1 MTAGSASGAP
11 HHVVVVG
18 ASLAGLRAV
27 EEARALGHTG
37 PITLVGAERHLPY
50 DRPPLSKEF
59 LDQGPSSTTHVLP
72 SADRLEVDL
81 GVRLVLGA
89 PATSLDLDLRQVTV
103 GAEPV
108 PYDALLVTTGVTPRT
123 LTGYQQLEGVHTLRT
138 IDDATA
144 IHAALERG
152 ARTVIVGA
160 GFIGAEIA
168 SAASRKGVTPTVVEA
183 APVPLERAVG
193 RTAGAALAQLHSR
206 HGVRLRCDVGVTE
219 ILGDHRVHGVRLTD
233 DSVLEA
239 DLVVVG
245 IGASPSTGW
254 LEGSGLT
261 LDDGVVCDHTLRAAP
276 GVYAAGD
283 VARWTNPLFDRPMRL
298 EHWTN
303 AGEQAAH
310 AMANLLDPA
319 SATPYQHVPYFW
331 SDWYGRRIQFAG
343 IPTGEPTV
351 VSGDWDADTF
361 VALFRSADRL
371 AGVLTLDR
379 RGDIMKYRA
388 LIGRRATWQAALDL
402 AARRDARTAP
412 DVVGASTSA

>member
-1 MTAGSASGAP
+1 MTGRGVPAVP
-11 HHVVVVG
+11 DHVVVVG

-27 EEARALGHTG
+27 EEARALGHRG
-37 PITLVGAERHLPY
+37 PITLIGAERHLPY

-59 LDQGPSSTTHVLP
+59 LDVGPTSTAHVLP
-72 SADRLEVDL
+72 SAERLEDEL
-81 GVRLVLGA
+81 DVRLLLGS
-89 PATSLDLDLRQVTV
+89 PATSLDVERRTVSVGSEQVH
-103 GAEPV
+103 
-108 PYDALLVTTGVTPRT
+108 YDGLLVATGVTPRT
-123 LTGYQQLEGVHTLRT
+123 LPGAHQLDGVHTLRT

-144 IHAALERG
+144 IHAALERR

-168 SAASRKGVTPTVVEA
+168 SAAVRRGVTPTVIEA
-183 APVPLERAVG
+183 APVPLVRAVG
-193 RTAGAALAQLHSR
+193 ETAGAALARLHAR
-206 HGVRLRCDVGVTE
+206 HGVRLRCDVGVKQ
-219 ILGDHRVHGVRLTD
+219 IIGDRRVQGVRLGD

-261 LDDGVVCDHTLRAAP
+261 IDNGVVCDPTLRAAP

-283 VARWTNPLFDRPMRL
+283 VARWMNPLFDHPMRL

-310 AMANLLDPA
+310 AMANLLAPA
-319 SATPYQHVPYFW
+319 SATPYAHVPYFW

-351 VSGDWDADTF
+351 VSGGWDEDSF

-388 LIGRRATWQAALDL
+388 LIGRRATWAAALDL
-402 AARRDARTAP
+402 AASRNAQTA
-412 DVVGASTSA
+412 ATAATSA